1 MAQAKIQ
8 FKLGTI
14 EFSGEG
20 EEAWLTTQL
29 DKLIEQAPALLGLAR
44 PIAGQ
49 GAAADN
55 ANQQGEP
62 ISVGKGVALA
72 TFLKSK
78 TIGNNQVK
86 RFLATAIWLDV
97 QGNKEPKTGDVTKA
111 LSDSRQSKLNNPADC
126 LNQNV
131 KKGFCQKQG
140 KAFYVTP
147 DGFESIK

>member
-20 EEAWLTTQL
+20 EEAWVTTQL
-29 DKLIEQAPALLGLAR
+29 DKLIEQAPALLGLAQ
-44 PIAGQ
+44 PTVGQ

-62 ISVGKGVALA
+62 VNVGKGVALA

-78 TIGNNQVK
+78 NIGNNQVK
-86 RFLATAIWLDV
+86 RFLATAIWLDA
-97 QGNKEPKTGDVTKA
+97 QGNKEPKTSDVTKA
-111 LSDSRQSKLNNPADC
+111 LSDSRQTKLNNPADC

-140 KAFYVTP
+140 KGFYVAP